1 MNSDTTGKVK
11 KNCWRWSRVEEKILV
26 NIVNHS
32 DGGTLKRI
40 IVDYQTNVKMTRHDA
55 WERVT

>member
-1 MNSDTTGKVK
+1 MNSGTTGKMK
-11 KNCWRWSRVEEKILV
+11 KSRRRWSRVEEKILV

-32 DGGTLKRI
+32 DGGALKRI